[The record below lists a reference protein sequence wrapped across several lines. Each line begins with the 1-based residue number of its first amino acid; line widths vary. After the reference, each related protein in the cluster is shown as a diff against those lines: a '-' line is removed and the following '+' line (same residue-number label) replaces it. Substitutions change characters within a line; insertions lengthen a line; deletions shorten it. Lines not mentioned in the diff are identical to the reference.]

1 MNDVKTKVSNALRD
15 VQSPPIARPQSL
27 EPPLPPVHFSITT
40 PRIYQDD
47 VCLQNALNSFRSNL
61 PRPDTFADPECVVR
75 HLASGHIIQLLI
87 QKYSQHIQS
96 VCVRHAI
103 LSCLYRLKVNQCCF
117 GLEPALRHLTES
129 YRHTRQEINNTD
141 HATDVLYA
149 VIFMMLGAMLDDR
162 YDEFYAH
169 ALAFNASLE
178 FQSRNSQFTQG
189 KTAFGATWVAA
200 FAILYHRRPKELL
213 AEPPARTWALEDRF
227 LESCRSLLVPLGKA
241 TESKILV
248 GWLRIHMYF
257 WSIGKAAEDAASKWP
272 SRPLKVEF
280 PRIEVEEFV
289 RPEMKP
295 GSSQLI
301 GFVNFMPFSRSGS
314 CLEVK

>member
-1 MNDVKTKVSNALRD
+1 M
-15 VQSPPIARPQSL
+15 
-27 EPPLPPVHFSITT
+27 
-40 PRIYQDD
+40 
-47 VCLQNALNSFRSNL
+47 
-61 PRPDTFADPECVVR
+61 
-75 HLASGHIIQLLI
+75 
-87 QKYSQHIQS
+87 QKYGQYIQS
-96 VCVRHAI
+96 ICVRHAI

-117 GLEPALRHLTES
+117 GHKPALRHLTES

-149 VIFMMLGAMLDDR
+149 VIFMMLGAILDDR

-178 FQSRNSQFTQG
+178 FQSRNSQFTEG
-189 KTAFGATWVAA
+189 ETAFGAIWVAA
-200 FAILYHRRPKELL
+200 FAILYYRRPKHLL
-213 AEPPARTWALEDRF
+213 AEPPGQTWALEDRF
-227 LESCRSLLVPLGKA
+227 LESCRRLLVPLGKA
-241 TESKILV
+241 AESKILV

-257 WSIGKAAEDAASKWP
+257 SSVGKAAEDATAKWP

-280 PRIEVEEFV
+280 PRVEVEEFV